1 MGNSKT
7 PRRTPQNKRNET
19 QVLQQLLSTFEKRKT
34 CLQRSIFWLAP
45 LQQLCLAAPV
55 VSLTTWDRGL
65 RPPVAFSSKLLVL
78 TRVVFPKAPQPDSAT
93 VTSVVEPRPP
103 NLNSLL
109 VTLGGLVE
117 LSLEVKLTPRP
128 KKEEAARPL
137 SEVLEPTLQLMA
149 GLCKSLALGARSI
162 LMVEVVPWLA
172 LWVKMRSAP
181 SSIWLLSQVTPTA
194 LKASR
199 ARSLRTPTHS
209 GVQPTK
215 VPSPFLQV
223 QTVSSVSMTSSM
235 DSETESSCRVSAIFW
250 LLSLAVVQV

>member
-78 TRVVFPKAPQPDSAT
+78 TRVVFPQAPQPDSAT

-103 NLNSLL
+103 NLISLL
-109 VTLGGLVE
+109 TLRGLVE

-128 KKEEAARPL
+128 K
-137 SEVLEPTLQLMA
+137 
-149 GLCKSLALGARSI
+149 
-162 LMVEVVPWLA
+162 VEVVPWLA
-172 LWVKMRSAP
+172 LRVKTRSAL

-223 QTVSSVSMTSSM
+223 QTVSSVSMTSSQ
-235 DSETESSCRVSAIFW
+235 DSETESSCRALAIFW

>member
-93 VTSVVEPRPP
+93 MTSVVEPRPP

-117 LSLEVKLTPRP
+117 LSLEV
-128 KKEEAARPL
+128 E
-137 SEVLEPTLQLMA
+137 
-149 GLCKSLALGARSI
+149 
-162 LMVEVVPWLA
+162 PWLA
-172 LWVKMRSAP
+172 LRVKMRSAP

-215 VPSPFLQV
+215 VPLPFLQV
-223 QTVSSVSMTSSM
+223 QAVSRGSMTSSQ
-235 DSETESSCRVSAIFW
+235 DSETESSCRDLSAIFW